1 VSSEREQFFYLFLH
15 VDPLGEELLRV
26 LRRVLPPAL
35 LRRRMLA
42 RAREQLAREFDKH
55 AGRARWDLAQ
65 RLDSVRRRFEVAM
78 SEELEG
84 TINAITAA
92 AERARELQRVS
103 ETERDRQLGESEAA
117 REAAR
122 RALAF
127 AETGG
132 IED

>member
-1 VSSEREQFFYLFLH
+1 
-15 VDPLGEELLRV
+15 
-26 LRRVLPPAL
+26 
-35 LRRRMLA
+35 
-42 RAREQLAREFDKH
+42 
-55 AGRARWDLAQ
+55 
-65 RLDSVRRRFEVAM
+65 M

>member
-1 VSSEREQFFYLFLH
+1 
-15 VDPLGEELLRV
+15 
-26 LRRVLPPAL
+26 
-35 LRRRMLA
+35 MLA